1 MLLEKVVKQLEL
13 QKINEDSLV
22 SAYASLKYANKMLAN
37 AHEKNLH
44 SKQYWTDKKNH
55 ASKRIETLKS
65 KGEEETED
73 THKQADELL
82 NKIEAK
88 NKLGWKEL
96 LKNPEVR
103 KNASNFVKEISNHVS
118 LKAIIVHTSHHFHNL
133 VKPVINTTKNFFK
146 NPKSTISNLKETS
159 KKYFKSVFRAGKN
172 TKVIAV
178 NANNAFKDIH
188 KKYKTK
194 FTEEEKKGLMNDPD
208 KFLSKLHNSLTKEE
222 INDIKMVSRHALNV
236 ATAALCVQYIG
247 HITHNAVEITHAL
260 SKGITDASIEV
271 CKEVGKEHLIGA
283 MKESFI
289 NTSILAL
296 DLAENTAHLS
306 ESNILETNEDFSNLF
321 GCMVPF
327 ITMYNNNPKFQQVIL
342 KSIRKS
348 LV

>member
-159 KKYFKSVFRAGKN
+159 KKYFKSVFQAGKN

-222 INDIKMVSRHALNV
+222 INDIKMYGKYLKFKNV
-236 ATAALCVQYIG
+236 CTFGQQNINSDVYKKHDDYEYNKLDVK
-247 HITHNAVEITHAL
+247 HIITVEDL
-260 SKGITDASIEV
+260 
-271 CKEVGKEHLIGA
+271 KEEY
-283 MKESFI
+283 
-289 NTSILAL
+289 
-296 DLAENTAHLS
+296 EN
-306 ESNILETNEDFSNLF
+306 DDRVNLF
-321 GCMVPF
+321 MFKTINDNGDMNIFEPW
-327 ITMYNNNPKFQQVIL
+327 IL
-342 KSIRKS
+342 DACYKK
-348 LV
+348 